1 MIEYLVR
8 VDLDK
13 LGIDETMFEEL
24 QALFKMFDLDSDG
37 VLSLA
42 EFGKV
47 LTLLGQSGS
56 NCMGEFN
63 CYVIRF
69 SYILDPPCII
79 KVIECL

>member
-1 MIEYLVR
+1 MR

-47 LTLLGQSGS
+47 LSLLGQSGVEGVGLFKYYIS
-56 NCMGEFN
+56 
-63 CYVIRF
+63 RF
-69 SYILDPPCII
+69 S
-79 KVIECL
+79 